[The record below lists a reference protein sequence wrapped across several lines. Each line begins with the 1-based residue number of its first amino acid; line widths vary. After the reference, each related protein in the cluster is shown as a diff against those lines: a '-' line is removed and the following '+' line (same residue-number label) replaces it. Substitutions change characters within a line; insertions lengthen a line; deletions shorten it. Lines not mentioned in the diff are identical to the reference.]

1 MATARIAGSVDKVL
15 ATALPDMLRP
25 IGMQVY
31 NAHRLFSR
39 INKAGNKKEWEGESL
54 QGAVVTSTYGK
65 AASYANDDTVN
76 TTGVE
81 PFTAVQWELG
91 GYQVSIN
98 IPGQKIRKV
107 QTSPQKLYNL
117 AESEIRLAMHDM
129 MDLMSTHLF
138 QSTNDS
144 KGILSLDTLTDAS
157 TSIAG
162 LAGSSTWGGTTTASG
177 PFASQGKADLM
188 TLFMTLAKYQ
198 GWDLKPGDQF
208 DGPDLMVTRST
219 EWQLYWASLEGSMR
233 YQAMGKGDVK
243 LDTTF
248 MGQPIVL
255 DEHLISGRWYQ
266 LRTGDLSLYV
276 MDDAD
281 FELLP
286 ETRATTQPDM
296 FARAAIWNGQIV
308 MRSRRMHGKLTGLS

>member
-1 MATARIAGSVDKVL
+1 MALQRIAGSADKVL
-15 ATALPDMLRP
+15 ASAIPLLMKPM
-25 IGMQVY
+25 GMGVY

-65 AASYANDDTVN
+65 AASYANDDPVN

-91 GYQVSIN
+91 GYQVSVN
-98 IPGQKIRKV
+98 IPGMKIRKV
-107 QTSPQKLYNL
+107 QTSAQKVYNL
-117 AESEIRLAMHDM
+117 AESEIKLAMHDM
-129 MDLMSTHLF
+129 MDLMSVHLF
-138 QSTNDS
+138 QSTNDA
-144 KGILSLDTLTDAS
+144 KGLISLDTITDAS
-157 TSIAG
+157 TALGG
-162 LAGSSTWGGTTTASG
+162 LAASSAWGGTTTASG

-188 TLFMTLAKYQ
+188 TLFMTLSKYQ

-208 DGPDLMVTRST
+208 DGPDLHVTRST

-233 YQAMGKGDVK
+233 YTAGGKGDV
-243 LDTTF
+243 LLETMF

-266 LRTGDLSLYV
+266 LRTSDLSLYV
-276 MDDAD
+276 MPDAD

-296 FARAAIWNGQIV
+296 FSRAAIWNGQIV
-308 MRSRRMHGKLTGLS
+308 SRSRRMNGKLTGLS